1 MGTIAVATV
10 DEAVTVSRA
19 AHDPQIDRLLALARK
34 HLGTEVAWLTTVS
47 GEHQLITAANGAV
60 AALGVA
66 VGASSGLPGLRPAVV
81 ADARRHPVAGE
92 RNIGSFATAPW
103 HDAGGNVAGML
114 CCLSRHTDPSLDDGT
129 LRYLALLTDLVSDH
143 LGSPAGQARRETQ
156 QAETAVRQ
164 ILTAGAVS
172 TVVQPVVRL
181 TDGVTV
187 AFEALSR
194 FDPAVFA
201 TPDLAFAAASDC
213 GLGLELELLAL
224 ERALQH
230 RDGIPADSWLGL
242 NLSAATVGSRRAQE
256 LLLRNADR
264 RLGVEITEHTPIDD
278 YQELNARLRPLR
290 AAGINVVVD
299 DAGAGFA
306 SLSHILQLRP
316 DTIKLD
322 ISLVR
327 AVHQDPVRR
336 ALARSLVGFAHEIGA
351 ALIAE
356 GVETEAERG
365 ALDHLGVVYGQGY
378 LWGRPRPIAG

>member
-1 MGTIAVATV
+1 MAVATV
-10 DEAVTVSRA
+10 GEAVPVNKA

-34 HLGTEVAWLTTVS
+34 HLGTEAAFLTTVS
-47 GEHQLITAANGAV
+47 GDHQVITAASGTV

-66 VGASSGLPGLRPAVV
+66 VGETGPLPGLKPAVE
-81 ADARRHPVAGE
+81 ADARHHPAREG
-92 RNIGSFATAPW
+92 NIGSFATAPW
-103 HDAGGNVAGML
+103 YDQAGHVAGML
-114 CCLSRHTDPSLDDGT
+114 CCLSRHADPTLDDGT
-129 LRYLALLTDLVSDH
+129 LRYLALLTDLIADH
-143 LGSPAGQARRETQ
+143 LGSPAGQARRATQ
-156 QAETAVRQ
+156 QAESAVRR
-164 ILTAGAVS
+164 ILATAAIS
-172 TVVQPVVRL
+172 LVVQPVVRL

-187 AFEALSR
+187 AYEALSR

-201 TPDLAFAAASDC
+201 TPDLAFAAAADC
-213 GLGLELELLAL
+213 GLGLDLEMLAL
-224 ERALQH
+224 EQALEH
-230 RDGIPADSWLGL
+230 RDAVPAEAWLGL
-242 NLSAATVGSRRAQE
+242 NLSAATVASPRART
-256 LLLRNADR
+256 LLLRHAHR

-278 YQELNARLRPLR
+278 YEELNDHLRPLR

-327 AVHQDPVRR
+327 AVHEDPVRR

-356 GVETEAERG
+356 GVETDAERA
-365 ALDHLGVVYGQGY
+365 ALDLLGVVYGQGY
-378 LWGRPRPIAG
+378 LWGRPRSV